1 MEELVLSIEQ
11 GIAYITLN
19 RPEKYNSV
27 NRSLA
32 LAFQEALDTC
42 AKDDSIRCLVITAA
56 GKAFCAGQDLGEA
69 IDKDGPGLERI
80 LKEGYNPLIQAMR
93 NLPIPIV
100 CAVNGVAAGAG
111 ANIALACDILV
122 ANDNASFIQAFTKIG
137 LIPDSG
143 GTYFLPKIIGTHR
156 AMAQMLLADKVSA
169 SEAKEIGLIH
179 AVYSAELFMEETM
192 KLAQRLAD
200 MPTQALAFTKQAVY
214 AGWNN
219 TLEEQLELELELQI
233 KAGNTE
239 DHQEGISAF
248 LEKRTPQFS
257 GK

>member
-1 MEELVLSIEQ
+1 MTIDLKIEGAIAIVSLDRQEKFNSFNRQMTSELLE
-11 GIAYITLN
+11 TLHNIKN
-19 RPEKYNSV
+19 RT
-27 NRSLA
+27 
-32 LAFQEALDTC
+32 D
-42 AKDDSIRCLVITAA
+42 IRCVILTGK

-80 LKEGYNPLIQAMR
+80 LKDGYNPLIQAMR

-122 ANDNASFIQAFTKIG
+122 ASENASFIQAFTKIG

-169 SEAKEIGLIH
+169 SEAKEMGLVH
-179 AVYSAELFMEETM
+179 AVYSAEQFMEDTM

-233 KAGNTE
+233 KAGNTA
-239 DHQEGISAF
+239 DHKEGIAAF
-248 LEKRTPQFS
+248 LEKRTPKFV
-257 GK
+257 GL

>member
-1 MEELVLSIEQ
+1 MTTIELKIE
-11 GIAYITLN
+11 GAIAVVSLN
-19 RPEKYNSV
+19 RQEKFNSF
-27 NRSLA
+27 NRQMTSEL
-32 LAFQEALDTC
+32 LETLHNIKNRTD
-42 AKDDSIRCLVITAA
+42 IRCVVLTGK

-69 IDKDGPGLERI
+69 VDKDGPGLERI

-248 LEKRTPQFS
+248 LEKRTPQFT

>member
-1 MEELVLSIEQ
+1 MTIDLKIEGAIAIVSLDRQEKFNSFNRTMTSELLEVFNNIK
-11 GIAYITLN
+11 N
-19 RPEKYNSV
+19 RT
-27 NRSLA
+27 
-32 LAFQEALDTC
+32 D
-42 AKDDSIRCLVITAA
+42 IRCVILTGK

-80 LKEGYNPLIQAMR
+80 LKDGYNPLIQAMR

-122 ANDNASFIQAFTKIG
+122 ASENASFIQAFTKIG

-169 SEAKEIGLIH
+169 SEAKEMGLVH
-179 AVYSAELFMEETM
+179 AVYSAEQFMEDTM

-219 TLEEQLELELELQI
+219 TLEEQLELELEIQI
-233 KAGNTE
+233 KAGNTA
-239 DHQEGISAF
+239 DHKEGIAAF
-248 LEKRTPQFS
+248 LEKRTPKFV
-257 GK
+257 GL

>member
-1 MEELVLSIEQ
+1 
-11 GIAYITLN
+11 
-19 RPEKYNSV
+19 
-27 NRSLA
+27 
-32 LAFQEALDTC
+32 
-42 AKDDSIRCLVITAA
+42 
-56 GKAFCAGQDLGEA
+56 LGEA

-80 LKEGYNPLIQAMR
+80 LKDGYNPLIQAMR

-122 ANDNASFIQAFTKIG
+122 ANENASFIQAFTKIG

-169 SEAKEIGLIH
+169 SEAKEMGL
-179 AVYSAELFMEETM
+179 VYSVYAAEQFMEETM

-219 TLEEQLELELELQI
+219 SLEEQLELELELQI

-239 DHQEGISAF
+239 DHHEGIAAF
-248 LEKRTPQFS
+248 LEKRTPQFT

>member
-1 MEELVLSIEQ
+1 VVLT
-11 GIAYITLN
+11 G
-19 RPEKYNSV
+19 K
-27 NRSLA
+27 
-32 LAFQEALDTC
+32 
-42 AKDDSIRCLVITAA
+42 

-179 AVYSAELFMEETM
+179 AVYSAEFFMEETM

-248 LEKRTPQFS
+248 LEKRTPQFT

>member
-1 MEELVLSIEQ
+1 MKTIELIIDGCIAVVSLDRQEKFNSFNREMTGELLEVLKIIESR
-11 GIAYITLN
+11 T
-19 RPEKYNSV
+19 
-27 NRSLA
+27 
-32 LAFQEALDTC
+32 D
-42 AKDDSIRCLVITAA
+42 IRCVVLTGK

-80 LKEGYNPLIQAMR
+80 LKDGYNPLIQAMR
-93 NLPIPIV
+93 NLPLPIV

-111 ANIALACDILV
+111 ANIALACDLLV
-122 ANDNASFIQAFTKIG
+122 ASENAIFIQAFTKIG

-169 SEAKEIGLIH
+169 SEAKDMGLVY
-179 AVYSAELFMEETM
+179 AVYASETFMDETM
-192 KLAQRLAD
+192 KLAKRLAD
-200 MPTQALAFTKQAVY
+200 MPTQAIAFTKQAVY

-219 TLEEQLELELELQI
+219 TLDEQLSLELQLQI
-233 KAGNTE
+233 KAGNTA
-239 DHQEGISAF
+239 DHKEGIAAF

>member
-1 MEELVLSIEQ
+1 
-11 GIAYITLN
+11 
-19 RPEKYNSV
+19 
-27 NRSLA
+27 
-32 LAFQEALDTC
+32 
-42 AKDDSIRCLVITAA
+42 
-56 GKAFCAGQDLGEA
+56 
-69 IDKDGPGLERI
+69 
-80 LKEGYNPLIQAMR
+80 
-93 NLPIPIV
+93 
-100 CAVNGVAAGAG
+100 VNGVAAGAG

-122 ANDNASFIQAFTKIG
+122 ANENASFIQAFTKIG

-169 SEAKEIGLIH
+169 SEAKEMGMVY
-179 AVYSAELFMEETM
+179 AVYAAEQFMEETM

-239 DHQEGISAF
+239 DHHEGIAAF
-248 LEKRTPQFS
+248 LEKRTPQFT

>member
-1 MEELVLSIEQ
+1 MTTIELKIE
-11 GIAYITLN
+11 GAIAVVSLN
-19 RPEKYNSV
+19 RQEKFNSF
-27 NRSLA
+27 NRQMTSEL
-32 LAFQEALDTC
+32 LETLHNIKNRTD
-42 AKDDSIRCLVITAA
+42 IRCVVLTGK

-192 KLAQRLAD
+192 KLALRLAD

-248 LEKRTPQFS
+248 LEKRTPQFT